1 MYGQVYE
8 GETVEG
14 KVVDN
19 TFPTLEQVNKN
30 ALKKL
35 NDLIE
40 DASSEE
46 RPGLIESLAKYN
58 ASIRNNDVFTK
69 ETEEERRAKE
79 KSNIV
84 EGLLKR

>member
-1 MYGQVYE
+1 MYDHVYE

-35 NDLIE
+35 NELIE
-40 DASSEE
+40 NASSEDI
-46 RPGLIESLAKYN
+46 PGLIESLAKYN

-69 ETEEERRAKE
+69 ETEEERKAKE

-84 EGLLKR
+84 EGLLKK

>member
-1 MYGQVYE
+1 MYDHVYE

-40 DASSEE
+40 AASSEE
-46 RPGLIESLAKYN
+46 IPGLIESLAKYN

-69 ETEEERRAKE
+69 ETEEERKAKE

-84 EGLLKR
+84 EGLLKK

>member
-1 MYGQVYE
+1 MYDHVYE
-8 GETVEG
+8 GETVDGE
-14 KVVDN
+14 VVDN

-35 NDLIE
+35 NELIE
-40 DASSEE
+40 NASSEDI
-46 RPGLIESLAKYN
+46 PGLIESLAKYN

-69 ETEEERRAKE
+69 ETEEERKARE

-84 EGLLKR
+84 EGLLKK

>member
-1 MYGQVYE
+1 MYDNVYE

-14 KVVDN
+14 EVVDN

-40 DASSEE
+40 AASSDEI
-46 RPGLIESLAKYN
+46 PGLIESLAKYN

-69 ETEEERRAKE
+69 ETEEEKRAKE
-79 KSNIV
+79 KTNIV
-84 EGLLKR
+84 EGLLKK

>member
-1 MYGQVYE
+1 MYE
-8 GETVEG
+8 GEVVGAE
-14 KVVDN
+14 KVNN

-40 DASSEE
+40 AASSDEI
-46 RPGLIESLAKYN
+46 PGLIESLAKYN

-69 ETEEERRAKE
+69 ETEEERKAKE

-84 EGLLKR
+84 EGLLKKNG

>member
-1 MYGQVYE
+1 MYE
-8 GETVEG
+8 GEVVDG

-40 DASSEE
+40 EASSEDI
-46 RPGLIESLAKYN
+46 PGLIESLAKYN

-84 EGLLKR
+84 EGILKK

>member
-1 MYGQVYE
+1 MYE
-8 GETVEG
+8 GEVVGAE
-14 KVVDN
+14 KVNN

-40 DASSEE
+40 AASSDEI
-46 RPGLIESLAKYN
+46 PGLIESLAKYN

-69 ETEEERRAKE
+69 ETEEERKAKE
-79 KSNIV
+79 KSTIV
-84 EGLLKR
+84 EGLLKKNG